1 MKRLFLLALPVFLLL
16 SLEVLPGLARQQPTV
31 PSLGDLAR
39 ELRAQR
45 EKSSHKAKVF
55 TNDNLPVKT
64 PQENLSISKST
75 SGGPA
80 PPEGAKTEEK
90 PAKPE
95 AKARTGAEA
104 EGESSEGPHDEK
116 YFRKRMSDL
125 RAQLD
130 LHQRELD
137 VLQKKLGQGQ
147 LAYYPDP
154 NKTLT
159 QESTPAFYSDVNKL
173 RQQINEKQAQVAED
187 QKAIQDLQ
195 EQLRR
200 EGGEPGWIR

>member
-1 MKRLFLLALPVFLLL
+1 MKRLFFLVLPVFLLL
-16 SLEVLPGLARQQPTV
+16 SVEALPGLSQEQATV

-45 EKSSHKAKVF
+45 QKSSKKARVF
-55 TNDNLPVKT
+55 TNDNLPART
-64 PQENLSISKST
+64 PEENQSISKGM
-75 SGGPA
+75 SGGPTQ
-80 PPEGAKTEEK
+80 PEGAKAEQQ

-95 AKARTGAEA
+95 AKANAGPAPDD
-104 EGESSEGPHDEK
+104 ESPQARHDEK

-137 VLQKKLGQGQ
+137 VLEKKLSQGQ

-159 QESTPAFYSDVNKL
+159 QESTPAFYSDQNKL
-173 RQQINEKQAQVAED
+173 REQVNEKQAQIAED

>member
-16 SLEVLPGLARQQPTV
+16 SLRGLPGLAQQQPTA

-39 ELRAQR
+39 QLRAQR
-45 EKSSHKAKVF
+45 EKSSQKARVF
-55 TNDNLPVKT
+55 TNDNLPART
-64 PQENLSISKST
+64 PEEDQSISKGI

-80 PPEGAKTEEK
+80 QPEAAKTEEK
-90 PAKPE
+90 PAKTE
-95 AKARTGAEA
+95 AKASTGAEA
-104 EGESSEGPHDEK
+104 EGGSSEGPHDEK

-137 VLQKKLGQGQ
+137 VLQKKLSQGQ

-154 NKTLT
+154 NRTLT
-159 QESTPAFYSDVNKL
+159 QESTPAFYSDQNKL
-173 RQQINEKQAQVAED
+173 RQQINEKQAQIAED